1 MWHASESSEKWS
13 LLCWSTAC
21 NVLHLVWV
29 SRWQTNQTRTR
40 ARHGNQ
46 RLLCRR
52 ARASQMEP
60 GRWVGYAS
68 RSAAHSPLVHGC
80 ILKSIPKQ
88 FAALRQVLHVLLKK
102 LLRQRQGQAES
113 ESIAIATWR
122 VPCCRIASN
131 ISGFAL
137 AQDAGTR
144 AALKSDGGC
153 SLLWL
158 QPATRKSPCASPL
171 RALARARI
179 ETRSH
184 HESLGRPS
192 YTTLSPLRSPLCAG
206 ISPADGWQTS
216 TTNDGLWRNLL
227 TLAWHMGRLRLL
239 AFDELGTKPTPKAPC
254 YMCRG
259 RS

>member
-1 MWHASESSEKWS
+1 MHLEKHPEAVCS
-13 LLCWSTAC
+13 
-21 NVLHLVWV
+21 
-29 SRWQTNQTRTR
+29 
-40 ARHGNQ
+40 
-46 RLLCRR
+46 
-52 ARASQMEP
+52 
-60 GRWVGYAS
+60 
-68 RSAAHSPLVHGC
+68 
-80 ILKSIPKQ
+80 
-88 FAALRQVLHVLLKK
+88 FAA
-102 LLRQRQGQAES
+102 GAACAAE
-113 ESIAIATWR
+113 EAATTKTGPSR
-122 VPCCRIASN
+122 EREHCHCNMEGPMLSDCKQHLAPR
-131 ISGFAL
+131 SGFAL

-227 TLAWHMGRLRLL
+227 TRAWHMGRLRLL
-239 AFDELGTKPTPKAPC
+239 AVDELGTKPAPKAPC
-254 YMCRG
+254 CMCR
-259 RS
+259 